1 MGASRPRYA
10 QPVAVLLPASLAP
23 RGDGEDAT
31 PSPGPRRRRRGRRR
45 GCVRGRAAFVVEAL
59 SVAVAFDASGAL
71 ACYSDA
77 DDSCVEP
84 NGEAS
89 ESSRAVAEEDLPRF
103 VMVCCG

>member
-1 MGASRPRYA
+1 M
-10 QPVAVLLPASLAP
+10 
-23 RGDGEDAT
+23 
-31 PSPGPRRRRRGRRR
+31 
-45 GCVRGRAAFVVEAL
+45 EAL